1 MLKKSAILGLV
12 LLVIGGAVLAWVVLD
27 RRSER
32 QRAASFKL
40 KYNSEPDEY
49 LKRYNEWLNMSPEE
63 RANTPLHV
71 NGSGHAKTKSQIR
84 EEQGERLNAD
94 LDMLAMEELDTHPL
108 VADVL
113 YGENWQAKV
122 RKYKKSKETSEFIL
136 TGSVVCASIGGATFG
151 LCFVFWVIRLVVGG
165 ASWLKGADVGVGEVE
180 LEETD
185 KIAAADVNESSEAS
199 FVNSARVTIGERCI
213 DADATEAS
221 DDSEGSG
228 RGKIRKTIA
237 VLISGKKP
245 TEYEKS
251 PEQKISG
258 GVGDMARSSGAGK
271 VSQTILVQQQ
281 KDASMLEESLK
292 AHTLKLEKQMDE
304 FKRMQNARQS
314 AAEQSKP
321 LNGALEE
328 LTEQVSAIRDYA
340 AHQQQRVEKLQDGY
354 DWNIVRS
361 FCLRVIRCIDNLEG
375 RIERLSTTDIGTEH
389 LEEVRDELIF
399 ALESSGV
406 EQFRPE
412 VNSAYRGQEKSTEAV
427 KEREHCEDSGKF
439 GMIAKVVRP
448 GYQYFI
454 DEGNLKVV
462 RAAQVKL
469 FGQVQ

>member
-12 LLVIGGAVLAWVVLD
+12 LLIIGGAVLAWVVLE

-40 KYNSEPDEY
+40 KYDSEPDEY

-71 NGSGHAKTKSQIR
+71 NGYGHAKTKSQIR
-84 EEQGERLNAD
+84 AEQAERLNAD
-94 LDMLAMEELDTHPL
+94 LDMLAMGELDTHPL

-113 YGENWQAKV
+113 YGENWQEEV
-122 RKYKKSKETSEFIL
+122 RKYKKRKETSEFLL
-136 TGSVVCASIGGATFG
+136 TGSIVCVSIGGATFG

-165 ASWLKGADVGVGEVE
+165 ASRLKGAVAVE
-180 LEETD
+180 LEEKD
-185 KIAAADVNESSEAS
+185 KIAATDVDDSSETS
-199 FVNSARVTIGERCI
+199 FVNSARATIGERCV
-213 DADATEAS
+213 DAGSTDES

-245 TEYEKS
+245 TEYEES
-251 PEQKISG
+251 PEQKTSG

-271 VSQTILVQQQ
+271 VSQTILAQQQ
-281 KDASMLEESLK
+281 KEASMLEESLK
-292 AHTLKLEKQMDE
+292 AHTLKLEKQMYE

-314 AAEQSKP
+314 ATEQSKP

-375 RIERLSTTDIGTEH
+375 RIERLSTTDVGTEH

-412 VNSAYRGQEKSTEAV
+412 VNSPYRGQEKSTEAV
-427 KEREHCEDSGKF
+427 KEREHCEDSGKV

-454 DEGNLKVV
+454 DEENLKVV